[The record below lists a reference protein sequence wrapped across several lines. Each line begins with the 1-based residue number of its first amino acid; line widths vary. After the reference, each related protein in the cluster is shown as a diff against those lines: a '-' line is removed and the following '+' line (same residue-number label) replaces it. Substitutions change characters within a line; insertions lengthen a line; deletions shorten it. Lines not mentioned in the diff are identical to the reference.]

1 MDNSPEAVKGRVRSM
16 TKAIRYKA
24 RKEGNLMKA
33 FNDYMGSQSGISA
46 TERAAI
52 KSSLGLSENKWR
64 TLKSDWRSDLVEVSS
79 MTDEK
84 DDKMIKEKKVKNKI
98 FINPTMGMKEAF
110 EEIGGTILEV
120 AELSDDIETEERKKE
135 LFEKSREK
143 DIEQGRVPGRLGESM
158 SPKEIQLQK
167 RRSQIDMMIARDR
180 RREIAKAANNKNQ
193 EAPTKAVGEGYGMG
207 EIDQKVG
214 AVTPIPKKE
223 QDAAKARILAKAKA
237 KREARMKEDTKLS
250 LDDFMGEAMRPGPR
264 QKAMAA
270 KQYQPYK
277 KGGGTYSSRDKAT
290 AHNVAV
296 RNDGPGTPGYEKKS
310 TGGKGARYAG
320 YGDQGAG
327 NKARRWMGEKPLRGD
342 TRKEEFASEE
352 ASDAMKDRRM
362 ERGGVGGNIDYSRPP
377 AAPNLAGKKKPMKGG
392 PSALDIVKA
401 QIRAKHG
408 KGAIMDTKKK

>member
-1 MDNSPEAVKGRVRSM
+1 MDNSPEAVKGRVRSL

-33 FNDYMGSQSGISA
+33 FNDYMSSQSGISA
-46 TERAAI
+46 TERSAI

-64 TLKSDWRSDLVEVSS
+64 TLKSDWRAEINEVV
-79 MTDEK
+79 TGETNEK
-84 DDKMIKEKKVKNKI
+84 TIKEKKVKNKI
-98 FINPTMGMKEAF
+98 VINPSMGMKEAIESLGGEIVEMV
-110 EEIGGTILEV
+110 EEVEV
-120 AELSDDIETEERKKE
+120 D
-135 LFEKSREK
+135 
-143 DIEQGRVPGRLGESM
+143 ESM

-167 RRSQIDMMIARDR
+167 RRSQIDMQIARDR
-180 RREIAKAANNKNQ
+180 RREVAKASTDKNKD
-193 EAPTKAVGEGYGMG
+193 APTKAVGEGYGMG

-223 QDAAKARILAKAKA
+223 QDAAKARLLAKAKA
-237 KREARMKEDTKLS
+237 KRDAKMKEDTKLS

-264 QKAMAA
+264 QRAMAA
-270 KQYQPYK
+270 KQHQPYK

-327 NKARRWMGEKPLRGD
+327 NKARRRMGEKPLRGD

-362 ERGGVGGNIDYSRPP
+362 ERGGVDGNVDYKR
-377 AAPNLAGKKKPMKGG
+377 APGKPNTFGKK
-392 PSALDIVKA
+392 PSDPKAKQRAVDKVRDDI
-401 QIRAKHG
+401 ISRYG
-408 KGAIMDTKKK
+408 KGAIFTPKKK

>member
-98 FINPTMGMKEAF
+98 IINPTMGMKEAF

-120 AELSDDIETEERKKE
+120 AELSDDSEDKKKE
-135 LFEKSREK
+135 LLEKSREK
-143 DIEQGRVPGRLGESM
+143 DIEQGRIPGRLGESM

-180 RREIAKAANNKNQ
+180 RREIAKAANDKNQ

-237 KREARMKEDTKLS
+237 KREARMKEDIDNVDEMYKGKHGQT
-250 LDDFMGEAMRPGPR
+250 E
-264 QKAMAA
+264 
-270 KQYQPYK
+270 KQYQDSRSDAGK
-277 KGGGTYSSRDKAT
+277 MVSGDSKMSGAAYSSRSMRGT
-290 AHNVAV
+290 
-296 RNDGPGTPGYEKKS
+296 GPNPAGGSKKPEGQGRMTS
-310 TGGKGARYAG
+310 GART
-320 YGDQGAG
+320 DL
-327 NKARRWMGEKPLRGD
+327 KF
-342 TRKEEFASEE
+342 RKVAL
-352 ASDAMKDRRM
+352 KKRM
-362 ERGGVGGNIDYSRPP
+362 EEETEDSLRDKRQMYGGVDGNVDYSRPP
-377 AAPNLAGKKKPMKGG
+377 AAPNLAGKKKPSGK
-392 PSALDIVKA
+392 SALDIVKA

-408 KGAIMDTKKK
+408 KGAIMDTKK

>member
-98 FINPTMGMKEAF
+98 IINPTMGMKEAF

-120 AELSDDIETEERKKE
+120 AELSDDSEDKKKE
-135 LFEKSREK
+135 LLEKSREK
-143 DIEQGRVPGRLGESM
+143 DIEQGRIPGRLGESM

-180 RREIAKAANNKNQ
+180 RREIAKAANDKNQ

-237 KREARMKEDTKLS
+237 KREARMKEDIDNVDEMYKGKHGQT
-250 LDDFMGEAMRPGPR
+250 E
-264 QKAMAA
+264 
-270 KQYQPYK
+270 KQYQDSRSDAGK
-277 KGGGTYSSRDKAT
+277 MVSGDSKMSGAAYSSRSMRGT
-290 AHNVAV
+290 
-296 RNDGPGTPGYEKKS
+296 GPNPAGGSKKPEGQGRMTS
-310 TGGKGARYAG
+310 GART
-320 YGDQGAG
+320 DL
-327 NKARRWMGEKPLRGD
+327 KF
-342 TRKEEFASEE
+342 RKVAL
-352 ASDAMKDRRM
+352 KKRM
-362 ERGGVGGNIDYSRPP
+362 EEETEDSLRDKRQMYGGVDGNVDYSRPP
-377 AAPNLAGKKKPMKGG
+377 AAPNLAGKKKSSGK
-392 PSALDIVKA
+392 SALDIVKA

>member
-98 FINPTMGMKEAF
+98 IINPTMGMKEAF

-120 AELSDDIETEERKKE
+120 AELSDDSEDKKKE
-135 LFEKSREK
+135 LLEKSREK
-143 DIEQGRVPGRLGESM
+143 DIEQGRIPGRLGESM

-180 RREIAKAANNKNQ
+180 RREIAKAANDKNQ

-237 KREARMKEDTKLS
+237 KREARMKEDIDNVDEMYKGKHGQT
-250 LDDFMGEAMRPGPR
+250 E
-264 QKAMAA
+264 
-270 KQYQPYK
+270 KQYQDSRSDAGK
-277 KGGGTYSSRDKAT
+277 MVSGDSKMSGAAYSSRSMRGT
-290 AHNVAV
+290 
-296 RNDGPGTPGYEKKS
+296 GPNPAGGSKKPEGQGRMTS
-310 TGGKGARYAG
+310 GART
-320 YGDQGAG
+320 DL
-327 NKARRWMGEKPLRGD
+327 KF
-342 TRKEEFASEE
+342 RKVAL
-352 ASDAMKDRRM
+352 KKRM
-362 ERGGVGGNIDYSRPP
+362 EEETEDSLRDKRQMYGGVDGNVDYSRPP
-377 AAPNLAGKKKPMKGG
+377 AAPNLAGKKKPSGK
-392 PSALDIVKA
+392 SALDIVKA

>member
-98 FINPTMGMKEAF
+98 IINPTMGMKEAF

-207 EIDQKVG
+207 KIDQKVG

-327 NKARRWMGEKPLRGD
+327 NKARRRMGEKPLRGD

>member
-16 TKAIRYKA
+16 TKAIRYRA

-46 TERAAI
+46 TERSAV

-98 FINPTMGMKEAF
+98 VINPTMGMKEAF

-120 AELSDDIETEERKKE
+120 AELSDDSEDKKKE
-135 LFEKSREK
+135 LLEKSREK
-143 DIEQGRVPGRLGESM
+143 DIEQGRIPGRLGEAM

-193 EAPTKAVGEGYGMG
+193 EAPTKAVGEGYAPGD
-207 EIDQKVG
+207 IDQKVG
-214 AVTPIPKKE
+214 AVTAIPKKE
-223 QDAAKARILAKAKA
+223 QDAARARILAKAKA
-237 KREARMKEDTKLS
+237 KREKMEEETEDS
-250 LDDFMGEAMRPGPR
+250 L
-264 QKAMAA
+264 
-270 KQYQPYK
+270 
-277 KGGGTYSSRDKAT
+277 RDK
-290 AHNVAV
+290 
-296 RNDGPGTPGYEKKS
+296 RQMY
-310 TGGKGARYAG
+310 
-320 YGDQGAG
+320 
-327 NKARRWMGEKPLRGD
+327 
-342 TRKEEFASEE
+342 
-352 ASDAMKDRRM
+352 
-362 ERGGVGGNIDYSRPP
+362 GGVDGNVDYRRPP
-377 AAPNLAGKKKPMKGG
+377 KNTNTNFGKKKPSGM
-392 PSALDIVKA
+392 SALDVVKA

>member
-33 FNDYMGSQSGISA
+33 FNDYMSSQSGISA
-46 TERAAI
+46 TERSAI

-64 TLKSDWRSDLVEVSS
+64 TLKSDWRLEINEVVDGE
-79 MTDEK
+79 TNEK
-84 DDKMIKEKKVKNKI
+84 TIKEKKIKNKI
-98 FINPTMGMKEAF
+98 VINPSMGMKEAIESLGGEIVEMV
-110 EEIGGTILEV
+110 EEVEV
-120 AELSDDIETEERKKE
+120 D
-135 LFEKSREK
+135 
-143 DIEQGRVPGRLGESM
+143 ESM

-167 RRSQIDMMIARDR
+167 RRSQIDMQIARDR
-180 RREIAKAANNKNQ
+180 RREVAKASTDKNKD
-193 EAPTKAVGEGYGMG
+193 APTKAVGEGYGMG

-237 KREARMKEDTKLS
+237 KRDAKMKEDTKLS

-264 QKAMAA
+264 QRAMAA

-327 NKARRWMGEKPLRGD
+327 NKARRRMGEKPLRGD

-362 ERGGVGGNIDYSRPP
+362 ERGGVDGNVDYKR
-377 AAPNLAGKKKPMKGG
+377 APGKPNTFGKK
-392 PSALDIVKA
+392 PSDPKAKQRAVDKVRDDI
-401 QIRAKHG
+401 ISRYG
-408 KGAIMDTKKK
+408 KGAIFTPKKK

>member
-1 MDNSPEAVKGRVRSM
+1 MDNSPEAVKGRVRSL

-24 RKEGNLMKA
+24 RKEGNLIKA
-33 FNDYMGSQSGISA
+33 FNDYMSSQSGISA
-46 TERAAI
+46 TERSAI

-64 TLKSDWRSDLVEVSS
+64 TLKSDWRAEINEVV
-79 MTDEK
+79 TGETNEK
-84 DDKMIKEKKVKNKI
+84 TIKEKKIKNKI
-98 FINPTMGMKEAF
+98 VINPSMGMKEAIESLGGEIVEMV
-110 EEIGGTILEV
+110 EEVEV
-120 AELSDDIETEERKKE
+120 D
-135 LFEKSREK
+135 
-143 DIEQGRVPGRLGESM
+143 ESM

-167 RRSQIDMMIARDR
+167 RRSQIDMQIARDR
-180 RREIAKAANNKNQ
+180 RREVAKASTDKNKD
-193 EAPTKAVGEGYGMG
+193 APTKTVGEGYGMG

-223 QDAAKARILAKAKA
+223 QDAAKARLLAKAKA
-237 KREARMKEDTKLS
+237 KRDAKMKEDTKLS

-264 QKAMAA
+264 QRAMAA
-270 KQYQPYK
+270 KQHQPYK

-327 NKARRWMGEKPLRGD
+327 NKARRRMGEKPLRGD

-362 ERGGVGGNIDYSRPP
+362 ERGGVDGNVDYKR
-377 AAPNLAGKKKPMKGG
+377 APGKPNTFGKK
-392 PSALDIVKA
+392 PSDPKAKQRAVDKVRDDI
-401 QIRAKHG
+401 ISRYG
-408 KGAIMDTKKK
+408 KGAIFTPKKK